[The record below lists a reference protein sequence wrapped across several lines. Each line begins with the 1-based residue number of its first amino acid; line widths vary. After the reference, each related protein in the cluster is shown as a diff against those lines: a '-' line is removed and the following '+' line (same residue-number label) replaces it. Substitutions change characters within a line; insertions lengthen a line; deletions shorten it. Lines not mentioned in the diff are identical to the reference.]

1 MSQVDIL
8 DALLAKNEEMNNL
21 VLELKREILMLKELV
36 KASVFL
42 EQEPSKLSNRPN
54 SEVVSSEPL
63 GKEEKKT
70 PKRAS
75 RAKTAAEK
83 KEKKEKKEPKI
94 PKNSKNPKKANVSPK
109 TVETEPTVQSAPEI
123 IKSGNVGTDDD
134 VPSDVD
140 A

>member
-1 MSQVDIL
+1 MSQITTMLDTLLKSINEMNRDIL
-8 DALLAKNEEMNNL
+8 EM
-21 VLELKREILMLKELV
+21 KELV

-42 EQEPSKLSNRPN
+42 EQEPGKLSTRPN

-75 RAKTAAEK
+75 RAKTTGEKSEK
-83 KEKKEKKEPKI
+83 KEKKEKKEPKN
-94 PKNSKNPKKANVSPK
+94 PKNPKNPKKATASPK
-109 TVETEPTVQSAPEI
+109 AVETEPNVQPTPEI
-123 IKSGNVGTDDD
+123 IKSENVGTDDD

>member
-1 MSQVDIL
+1 
-8 DALLAKNEEMNNL
+8 
-21 VLELKREILMLKELV
+21 LKELV
-36 KASVFL
+36 KASLFT
-42 EQEPSKLSNRPN
+42 EQDPSKMSSRPN

-75 RAKTAAEK
+75 RAKTTVEK
-83 KEKKEKKEPKI
+83 KEKKEKKEPKN
-94 PKNSKNPKKANVSPK
+94 PKNPKNPKKATASPK
-109 TVETEPTVQSAPEI
+109 TVETEPNVQPTPEI
-123 IKSGNVGTDDD
+123 IKPGNVGTDDD